1 VDGKKLEIL
10 RFDISFPRLFLL
22 TALEFCVNLWRNRLR
37 KRLRHFLPRFTFLP
51 ADPHI
56 LTLQRCSFLMA
67 RVNIK
72 NVADKAGVSTATV
85 SHVINQT
92 RFVREETRHRVL
104 EAIEALNYH
113 PSAIAR
119 GLATNST
126 ETIGLIISDITNPFF
141 TAVARGVE
149 DEINQ
154 HDFHTIFCNTD
165 EDPAREDEYLR
176 LLFAHQID
184 GLIIAPTGMRSDRLI
199 RMAEANIPIVLLDR
213 QVEGIEAPLVEV
225 DNEGGAYQAT
235 CYLIEL
241 GHRRIG
247 LLTGMETISTLKD
260 RVNGYKQ
267 ALREAGLPVDES
279 LIVRADPRFYINQ
292 ASLPDSPL
300 PKFLTNNQMTPT
312 AFYALQQLLD
322 LSDRPTALFVTNNQM
337 TLGALHALRQ
347 RKLRCPEDISLVSFD
362 DHDWAP
368 LFSPPLTAVRQ
379 PTYQL
384 GQRAARLLM
393 KLINHQEVET
403 PVPLPVELIIR
414 ESCRR
419 WLDVK
424 HDRLNLTVE
433 R

>member
-1 VDGKKLEIL
+1 
-10 RFDISFPRLFLL
+10 
-22 TALEFCVNLWRNRLR
+22 
-37 KRLRHFLPRFTFLP
+37 
-51 ADPHI
+51 
-56 LTLQRCSFLMA
+56 MA

-72 NVADKAGVSTATV
+72 NVADMAGVSTATV

-92 RFVREETRHRVL
+92 RFVREETRHKVL
-104 EAIEALNYH
+104 EAIEILNYH

-119 GLATNST
+119 GLVTNST
-126 ETIGLIISDITNPFF
+126 QTVALIISDITNPFF

-165 EDPAREDEYLR
+165 EEPVREDEYLR

-184 GLIIAPTGMRSDRLI
+184 GLIIAPTGVCSKNLI
-199 RMAEANIPIVLLDR
+199 RMAEASIPIVLLDR
-213 QVEGIEAPLVEV
+213 RTVDIDAPLVGV

-235 CYLIEL
+235 CYVIEL

-247 LLTGMETISTLKD
+247 LLTGMETISTLQD
-260 RVNGYKQ
+260 RVSGYKR
-267 ALREAGLPVDES
+267 ALREAGIPIDES
-279 LIVRADPRFYINQ
+279 LIVRADPHFYINQ
-292 ASLPDSPL
+292 AHLPDSAL
-300 PKFLTNNQMTPT
+300 PTFLTNFQMTPN

-337 TLGALHALRQ
+337 TLGTLHAFRQ
-347 RKLRCPEDISLVSFD
+347 RDLRCPEDISLVGFD

-368 LFSPPLTAVRQ
+368 LFSPPLTVVRQ

-384 GQRAARLLM
+384 GQTAARLLM
-393 KLINHQEVET
+393 KLINHQEVEK
-403 PVPLPVELIIR
+403 PPPLPVELIIR

-419 WLDVK
+419 L
-424 HDRLNLTVE
+424 
-433 R
+433 